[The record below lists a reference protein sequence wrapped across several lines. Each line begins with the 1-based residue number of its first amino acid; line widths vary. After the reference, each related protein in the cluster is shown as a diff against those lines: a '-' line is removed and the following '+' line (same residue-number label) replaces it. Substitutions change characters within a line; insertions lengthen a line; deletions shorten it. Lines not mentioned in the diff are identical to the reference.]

1 MTSFTPYKGIQDSL
15 DFRIPRRGFRT
26 FSVELGFP
34 DLNRQWDSA
43 GSLSCIP
50 NSKAKDYGFLT
61 WGDLLFDSTE
71 IAWLTLPRVRSIN
84 CSRRSPG
91 KGSVEGSVQF
101 NYWAYIIRD
110 KTLIQNNRLIL
121 RLSRLRNRLHQWT
134 LLWACVV
141 RGVRWREGGR
151 SDFEPSEN
159 NAIVLERLPFLPK
172 FWWKLSA
179 K

>member
-1 MTSFTPYKGIQDSL
+1 MLKNVPCAWLIIYPVMTSFAPHKGIQDSL

-50 NSKAKDYGFLT
+50 NSKAKDSGSLT

-134 LLWACVV
+134 LL
-141 RGVRWREGGR
+141 GR
-151 SDFEPSEN
+151 RAG
-159 NAIVLERLPFLPK
+159 AI
-172 FWWKLSA
+172 LSPA
-179 K
+179 RTTR